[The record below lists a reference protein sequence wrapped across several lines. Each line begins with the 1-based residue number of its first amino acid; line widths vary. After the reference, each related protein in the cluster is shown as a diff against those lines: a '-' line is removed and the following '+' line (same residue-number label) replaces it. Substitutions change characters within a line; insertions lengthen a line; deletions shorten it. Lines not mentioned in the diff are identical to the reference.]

1 MARVLPDLRRFAA
14 AWLLSAMLAIPGA
27 TAGPA
32 LAQGDARETT
42 QSASGVLV
50 LNQERLI
57 GQSEYG
63 QRIQRELEAASA
75 ALSAENRRIEADLTQ
90 EELELT
96 ELRDTI
102 PAEEFRGLA
111 DEFDARVEAIRA
123 AQEAKARD
131 ITEQADAAQAQFFE
145 RAAPILLDIVRS
157 RGAAVLMDSRAVLLS
172 AESVDVT
179 EQAIAA
185 IDEALGDGG
194 PEPIIDVEIE
204 APETQPDMPAGGE
217 EEPETGTGE

>member
-111 DEFDARVEAIRA
+111 DAFDARVEAIRA

>member
-90 EELELT
+90 EELDLT

-111 DEFDARVEAIRA
+111 DAFDARVEAIRA

-131 ITEQADAAQAQFFE
+131 ITEQADTAQTQFFE